1 MDQLLEQALDYA
13 RGMWR
18 RRFIG
23 LTVTWTVALAG
34 IAVVFLL
41 PSQYEASARL
51 FVDTQSVLK
60 PLMQGLAVQP
70 NIEQQV
76 GVLSRTLLSRPN
88 MEKLVRMADLDAGV
102 DGQAARDALIDRV
115 VKAVVLTGSPKEN
128 LYQILYRDRDPG
140 QAERVVESLLSIFV
154 ESGLGNKRRDTEK
167 AQQFLHTQIRDYE
180 DKLAQ
185 AERRLK
191 EFKLRHLESI
201 GQNGDSIAS
210 MVAVGAQVDQ
220 ARTELRAAEEGR
232 DALRRQLE
240 GEAPVFLPEPAV
252 TSVRTEDGATEFD
265 ERLDALRKN
274 LDELLRR
281 YTERHPDVA
290 STRRIIADL
299 EQQREAKLEER
310 RRRQQESGQSAQ
322 APAAVDRNPVYQQ
335 LKVSLADA
343 EAQVAALRARLG
355 EFQAR
360 YTALHSTA
368 RLKPQ
373 LEEDLAQLNRDYLV
387 HKANYEGLVARRESA
402 VLTGELDQSAG
413 VADFRIIDPPR
424 VSPQPVAPDR
434 HMLLGLVLALSLG
447 GGVIASL
454 VASQMLPTFSTTKSL
469 QQVTQRPVL
478 GLVSFQT
485 TGAQLRAW
493 RKRNYVFAGAVG
505 GLFAV
510 YGSALLLLRTSAGG

>member
-18 RRFIG
+18 RRFLG
-23 LTVTWTVALAG
+23 VAVAWAVALAG
-34 IAVVFLL
+34 IVAVFLV
-41 PSQYEASARL
+41 PNQYEASARL

-60 PLMQGLAVQP
+60 PLMAGLTVQP
-70 NIEQQV
+70 NIERQV

-102 DGQAARDALIDRV
+102 TSDGARDALIDGV
-115 VKAVVLTGSPKEN
+115 VHAIRLKSSPQDN
-128 LYQILYRDRDPG
+128 LYWIVYRDSDPG
-140 QAERVVESLLSIFV
+140 QAKRVVEALLSIFV
-154 ESGLGNKRRDTEK
+154 ETGLGSKRRDTEN
-167 AQQFLHTQIRDYE
+167 AQQFLHVQIREYE
-180 DKLAQ
+180 SKLAR

-191 EFKLRHLESI
+191 EFKLKHLESVAR
-201 GQNGDSIAS
+201 GEDSIAS
-210 MVAVGAQVDQ
+210 MVALGTQVEQ
-220 ARTELRAAEEGR
+220 ARTELRAAEEAR

-240 GEAPVFLPEPAV
+240 GEAPVFLPDPSAA
-252 TSVRTEDGATEFD
+252 TGQAEDGATEFD
-265 ERLDALRKN
+265 QRLDALKKN

-281 YTERHPDVA
+281 YTDRHPDVVG
-290 STRRIIADL
+290 TRRIIADL

-310 RRRQQESGQSAQ
+310 RRRQQESGQAAQ
-322 APAAVDRNPVYQQ
+322 TPAVDRNPVYQQ

-343 EAQVAALRARLG
+343 EAKVAGLRARLG
-355 EFQAR
+355 DSQAR
-360 YTALHSTA
+360 YAALQSTA

-373 LEEDLAQLNRDYLV
+373 LEEELGQLNRDYQV

-402 VLTGELDQSAG
+402 LLTGELDQSAG

-454 VASQMLPTFSTTKSL
+454 VTSQMLPTFSSAKSL
-469 QQVTQRPVL
+469 QQVTERPVL

-485 TGAQLRAW
+485 TAAQVRAW
-493 RKRNYVFAGAVG
+493 RKRNYVFAGALG

-510 YGSALLLLRTSAGG
+510 YGSALLLLRMSTGG